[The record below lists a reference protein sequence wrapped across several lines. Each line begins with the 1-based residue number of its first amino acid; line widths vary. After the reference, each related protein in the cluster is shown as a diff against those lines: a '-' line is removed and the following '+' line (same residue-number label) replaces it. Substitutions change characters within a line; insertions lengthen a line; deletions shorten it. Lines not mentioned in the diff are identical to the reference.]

1 MSEITEEKIRSI
13 VKSTVREMMK
23 TGMLK
28 RADDVAYS
36 ETSSRL
42 FEYFRAPERDHQL
55 EAALDKIRDD
65 YYYSIIPNYYGKSYT
80 IDQLAE
86 MYECEISTITRN
98 KKRLCLKLYLML
110 Q

>member
-1 MSEITEEKIRSI
+1 MNEMSEAEIKSV
-13 VKSTVREMMK
+13 VKKTVQEMMRN
-23 TGMLK
+23 GLLK

-36 ETSSRL
+36 EISSRL
-42 FEYFRAPERDHQL
+42 FEYYKAPERDPQL
-55 EAALDKIRDD
+55 GAALEKVKKD
-65 YYYSIIPNYYGKSYT
+65 YYFKIIQLYYGKRNT

-86 MYECEISTITRN
+86 EFQCEISTITRN